1 MSLSGVLCSL
11 FSHDQTQDL
20 LSHYVLIFM
29 RFWVDIKIFKNNILL
44 IPWEFLKIY
53 MITLLT
59 TSVMSSQIQ
68 PLLPTIFHFLGED
81 TILQK
86 TLCLGL
92 WQYFC
97 PLFSA
102 YFFSKPQVQRF
113 CCVWVIWGEYPMI
126 ICSCVLAC
134 YALGK
139 GLCFQKKLLMWA
151 VRATLTYG

>member
-1 MSLSGVLCSL
+1 MSWSGVLYSL

-29 RFWVDIKIFKNNILL
+29 RFWVNIKIFKNNILL
-44 IPWEFLKIY
+44 IPWEFHKIY

-59 TSVMSSQIQ
+59 TSVISSQIQ

-102 YFFSKPQVQRF
+102 YFFLSLRCRDYVVYGLRRIPYGHF
-113 CCVWVIWGEYPMI
+113 F
-126 ICSCVLAC
+126 
-134 YALGK
+134 
-139 GLCFQKKLLMWA
+139 LCFGLLCFREGSLLPKETSY
-151 VRATLTYG
+151 VSSGSYTYLWM